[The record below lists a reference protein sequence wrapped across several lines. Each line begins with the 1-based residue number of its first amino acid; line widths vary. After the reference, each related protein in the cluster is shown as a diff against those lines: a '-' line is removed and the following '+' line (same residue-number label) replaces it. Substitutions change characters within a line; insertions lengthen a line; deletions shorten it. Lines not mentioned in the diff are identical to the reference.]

1 MTGPPE
7 RLVRGRLVLR
17 KWRRTDAV
25 AQAAAVHESLD
36 HLRPWMPW
44 AADEPTPIED
54 RRAMLARWERD
65 WQAGDTLSYGMFV
78 DRQVVGGASLM
89 RRIGAGG
96 REIGYWVHARHTRRG
111 YATATAAALTDVAFG
126 LPDVTHV
133 EIHHD
138 LANLASGRVP
148 AKLGFVIVGDEPDEV
163 VAPGEVGMSRIWR
176 MTRSAWPRHRPP
188 DPPHLLDC

>member
-96 REIGYWVHARHTRRG
+96 RAAGLAFTPYGVERPKRSSSSESSRARWRRSS
-111 YATATAAALTDVAFG
+111 ARS
-126 LPDVTHV
+126 TH
-133 EIHHD
+133 
-138 LANLASGRVP
+138 
-148 AKLGFVIVGDEPDEV
+148 
-163 VAPGEVGMSRIWR
+163 
-176 MTRSAWPRHRPP
+176 
-188 DPPHLLDC
+188 